1 MKKLLV
7 LFLMCL
13 ILFPIILVAQTTY
26 WEETFTSPP
35 PGWSLDSNW
44 YFSNY
49 RRALRLDCYTALY
62 NYDVSAISPVFS
74 LPDTPVDLI
83 ITQYIATWAAA
94 LDEVATIGVI
104 VDGTPQ
110 ELWQYEIIGGDWG
123 IEGGEDIVFSLSDF
137 AGEDIQLQ
145 FRSYGSSISNFNSWN
160 IYNALVTCSLDN
172 DMAVIEITG
181 PTYLDQN
188 QQGNWSVTV
197 KNPGLLAQDD
207 YAVKLF
213 KHGGLEIGSI
223 QSTILLEPNE
233 TADFDFSWTPSEIES
248 TVLYGQVILGTDEFS
263 DNNTKNQ
270 YLRVNSET
278 QQLNVLILDSDN
290 DSYYFPP
297 ETGNYIGCEGGI
309 IETLELNG
317 IGSTVVTALPTN
329 LSNYDIVFVEVGL
342 WCLG

>member
-7 LFLMCL
+7 VFLMCL

-44 YFSNY
+44 YFSNWL
-49 RRALRLDCYTALY
+49 RALRLDGYTALY
-62 NYDVSAISPVFS
+62 NYDVSAITPVFS
-74 LPDTPVDLI
+74 LPDNPVDLI
-83 ITQYIATWAAA
+83 ISQYIDTWGGAV
-94 LDEVATIGVI
+94 DEVATIGVI

-110 ELWQYEIIGGDWG
+110 ELWQYDIIGGDWG

-137 AGEDIQLQ
+137 TDEDIQLQ
-145 FRSYGSSISNFNSWN
+145 FRSYGSSINNFSGWT
-160 IYNALVTCSLDN
+160 IYNALVTGYLDN
-172 DMAVIEITG
+172 DMAVTEIAG

-188 QQGNWSVTV
+188 QQGTWSVTV
-197 KNPGLLAQDD
+197 MNPGLLAQDD
-207 YAVKLF
+207 YTVKLF

-223 QSTILLEPNE
+223 QSTISLEPNE
-233 TADFDFSWTPSEIES
+233 TANFDFSWTPSEIES
-248 TVLYGQVILGTDEFS
+248 IVLYGQVILAGDEFA
-263 DNNTKNQ
+263 DNNTKNH
-270 YLRVNSET
+270 YLRVNSST
-278 QQLNVLILDSDN
+278 QLNVLILDSDN

-309 IETLELNG
+309 EETLELNG
-317 IGSTVVTALPTN
+317 IGSTVVTSLPTN
-329 LSNYDIVFVEVGL
+329 LSNYDIVFVELGL

>member
-7 LFLMCL
+7 VFLISL
-13 ILFPIILVAQTTY
+13 ILFPISLVAQTTY

-35 PGWSLDSNW
+35 IGWSLDSNW
-44 YFSNY
+44 YFSNWI
-49 RRALRLDCYTALY
+49 RALRLDCYTALY

-74 LPDTPVDLI
+74 LPDNPGELIVSQYAHTWTAVDEI
-83 ITQYIATWAAA
+83 IA
-94 LDEVATIGVI
+94 IGVI
-104 VDGTPQ
+104 VNGTPQ
-110 ELWQYEIIGGDWG
+110 ELWQYELTGGDWG

-145 FRSYGSSISNFNSWN
+145 FRSYGSSIYNLSSWN
-160 IYNALVTCSLDN
+160 IYNAMVIGSFDN
-172 DMAVIEITG
+172 DMAVMEISG
-181 PTYLDQN
+181 PTYLYQN
-188 QQGNWSVTV
+188 QQGTWTVTV

-207 YAVKLF
+207 YTVKLF

-223 QSTILLEPNE
+223 QSTISLEPNE

-248 TVLYGQVILGTDEFS
+248 TVLYGQVILAGDEFAN
-263 DNNTKNQ
+263 NNTINH
-270 YLRVNSET
+270 YLRVNSST
-278 QQLNVLILDSDN
+278 QLNVLILDSDN

-309 IETLELNG
+309 VETLELNG
-317 IGSTVVTALPTN
+317 IGSTIVTSLPAN
-329 LSNYDIVFVEVGL
+329 LSTYDIVFVELGL